1 MARNRVRD
9 QYKNVAVLLRRV
21 EHVPNDYDVFVIVEE
36 SVETARYKA
45 AFNARKFFEVTEE
58 NLVSWEDWLD
68 KDKVKAVILGY
79 SSKAAG
85 IIYKGYNDFENQPL
99 SIIEQNLKKINEKKD
114 GNE

>member
-1 MARNRVRD
+1 MAKNRVRD

-68 KDKVKAVILGY
+68 KTKVKAVILGY
-79 SSKAAG
+79 SSKAES
-85 IIYKGYNDFENQPL
+85 IIYKGYNDYENQPL
-99 SIIEQNLKKINEKKD
+99 SLIEKNLKERKENQ
-114 GNE
+114 